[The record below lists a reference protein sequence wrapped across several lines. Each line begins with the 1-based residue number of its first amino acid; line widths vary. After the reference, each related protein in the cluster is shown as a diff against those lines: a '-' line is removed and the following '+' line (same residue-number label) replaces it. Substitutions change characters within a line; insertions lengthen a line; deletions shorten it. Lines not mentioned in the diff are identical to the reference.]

1 MNLINICGLILNFTG
16 TILIVF
22 YICTDNKECIENEE
36 GQKPGEKW
44 HAIYVKHPRW
54 LLAGVI
60 LIAVGFA
67 LSIIAEIIEERNNW
81 TDEKNLVGAPVFADT
96 KFSSGKK

>member
-1 MNLINICGLILNFTG
+1 MNLINICGLILNFIG

-22 YICTDNKECIENEE
+22 YIRTDPKEYIENEE

-44 HAIYVKHPRW
+44 HALYVQHPRW
-54 LLAGVI
+54 LSVGIV

-67 LSIIAEIIEERNNW
+67 LSIIAEIS
-81 TDEKNLVGAPVFADT
+81 K
-96 KFSSGKK
+96 